1 MSSGGVARTCCTVS
15 SSLCRRGISV
25 SCTSKCGLCW
35 LLWCFCES
43 PAKRAAQQGSRTA
56 TWPLCLRSRHH
67 VKTNKQTRTRTD
79 GKSREPNSQA
89 SSSVPLKRPQASLS
103 NILSNVSSVPHS
115 PRSSLNRPQTSANT
129 SPTSHASL
137 QRHSHTSKAPQEPAD
152 LPQAPKTPHLKPSH
166 GSRPDRHLAVRPTDP
181 AALRPP
187 YNPLPHATSVRS
199 GEGRSR
205 NPVS

>member
-1 MSSGGVARTCCTVS
+1 MGDRHVGC
-15 SSLCRRGISV
+15 GN
-25 SCTSKCGLCW
+25 GLC
-35 LLWCFCES
+35 LHS
-43 PAKRAAQQGSRTA
+43 QTHARAVFRGRRDLSVGKLGFGAEQT
-56 TWPLCLRSRHH
+56 
-67 VKTNKQTRTRTD
+67 KTNKRGREPTE
-79 GKSREPNSQA
+79 KSREPTQT
-89 SSSVPLKRPQASLS
+89 LKRPQASLS

-152 LPQAPKTPHLKPSH
+152 LPQAPETPHLKPSH